1 MKPRIIDLDADG
13 APLDLSALHEGT
25 NRHESA
31 MLMLAGIGL
40 FSLIMTALVLFA
52 ALTN

>member
-13 APLDLSALHEGT
+13 APLDLTALHEGADKY
-25 NRHESA
+25 ESA
-31 MLMLAGIGL
+31 LLMLAGVGL
-40 FSLIMTALVLFA
+40 FSLIMTALVILA

>member
-13 APLDLSALHEGT
+13 APLDLTALHEGT
-25 NRHESA
+25 DRYESA
-31 MLMLAGIGL
+31 LLLLAGIGL
-40 FSLIMTALVLFA
+40 FSIIMVTLVLLA

>member
-13 APLDLSALHEGT
+13 APLDLTALHEGA
-25 NRHESA
+25 NRYESA
-31 MLMLAGIGL
+31 LLMLAGIGL
-40 FSLIMTALVLFA
+40 FSIIMMALVLLA

>member
-13 APLDLSALHEGT
+13 APLDLSALHEGADKY
-25 NRHESA
+25 ESA
-31 MLMLAGIGL
+31 LLFLAGIGL
-40 FSLIMTALVLFA
+40 FSLIMTALVLLA